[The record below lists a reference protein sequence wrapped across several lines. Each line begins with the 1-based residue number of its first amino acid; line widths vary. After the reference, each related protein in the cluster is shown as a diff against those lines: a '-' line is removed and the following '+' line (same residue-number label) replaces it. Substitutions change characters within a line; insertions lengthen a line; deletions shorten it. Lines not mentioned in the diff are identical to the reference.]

1 MTGLQAAVVGSRD
14 LREQLALLE
23 AGLEAAQGRIG
34 ELELGLVTAQARIA
48 HLEEENATLR
58 ERLGK
63 NSRNSSRPPSTDQP
77 GQRQQGTQRTKGK
90 RVRGGQAGRVGKT
103 RQLLPIEQVDDVVPL
118 LPDDCAYCGASLEDA
133 VACGEPLRH
142 QVTELPPVTPK
153 VIEYQQHQLRCP
165 HCRRVT
171 TASLPAEVA
180 PSRFG
185 ARLQS
190 IVGLLRGRFRLSHRD
205 IPELMEVLFGV
216 DMGLGTTT
224 GIQRRLTAALDKPY
238 EEATL
243 HIRGAPCRHADETG
257 WTEQHKSRWLW
268 LMATHAVAVFQ
279 IQGGRGK
286 VQAQELL
293 GTEGGQT
300 VTDRYAAYHWLPD
313 ANHQFCWAH
322 LLRDFQAMI
331 ERGGSSAWYGDRLRS
346 AAGRI
351 LDAWTDWSS
360 GRLTRAQLLD
370 QVAQDKARIER
381 FLTLAAAAPAAGK
394 TRRVCAEILKHE
406 SCLWVFLAHDHV
418 PPTNNLAERLLRH
431 AVLWRKACF
440 GTDSP
445 DGSRFTERI
454 LTLVA
459 SLRLQGRARST
470 LDTLTEAYLAQLRGT
485 AHPSLLPVL
494 AATR

>member
-1 MTGLQAAVVGSRD
+1 M
-14 LREQLALLE
+14 
-23 AGLEAAQGRIG
+23 
-34 ELELGLVTAQARIA
+34 
-48 HLEEENATLR
+48 
-58 ERLGK
+58 
-63 NSRNSSRPPSTDQP
+63 
-77 GQRQQGTQRTKGK
+77 
-90 RVRGGQAGRVGKT
+90 
-103 RQLLPIEQVDDVVPL
+103 LPIEQVDELVALVP
-118 LPDDCAYCGASLEDA
+118 DGCAFCGASLEEA
-133 VACGEPLRH
+133 VACGEPVRH
-142 QVTELPPVTPK
+142 QVTEIPPVTPK
-153 VIEYQQHQLRCP
+153 VIEYQQHQRRCP

-205 IPELMEVLFGV
+205 ISEAMEVLFGV

-238 EEATL
+238 EEAAL

-257 WTEQHKSRWLW
+257 WTEQHKNRWLW

-286 VQAQELL
+286 AQAQDLL
-293 GTEGGQT
+293 GAGGGQI
-300 VTDRYAAYHWLPD
+300 VTDRYAAYHWLAD
-313 ANHQFCWAH
+313 ENHQFCWAH

-331 ERGGSSAWYGDRLRS
+331 ERGGSSAWYGERLRS

-351 LDAWTDWSS
+351 LDSWTEWSV
-360 GRLTRAQLLD
+360 GRLTRTQLLD
-370 QVAQDKARIER
+370 QVAQDKARIGR

-406 SCLWVFLAHDHV
+406 SCLWVFLAHEHV

-485 AHPSLLPVL
+485 AHPSLLPTV

>member
-34 ELELGLVTAQARIA
+34 ELEFGLLTAQGRIA

-58 ERLGK
+58 ERLGQ
-63 NSRNSSRPPSTDQP
+63 NSRPPSTDQP

-133 VACGEPLRH
+133 VACAEPLRH

-238 EEATL
+238 EEAPST
-243 HIRGAPCRHADETG
+243 
-257 WTEQHKSRWLW
+257 S
-268 LMATHAVAVFQ
+268 VA
-279 IQGGRGK
+279 
-286 VQAQELL
+286 
-293 GTEGGQT
+293 
-300 VTDRYAAYHWLPD
+300 
-313 ANHQFCWAH
+313 
-322 LLRDFQAMI
+322 
-331 ERGGSSAWYGDRLRS
+331 RL
-346 AAGRI
+346 AGM
-351 LDAWTDWSS
+351 
-360 GRLTRAQLLD
+360 LTRP
-370 QVAQDKARIER
+370 VRR
-381 FLTLAAAAPAAGK
+381 SN
-394 TRRVCAEILKHE
+394 TR
-406 SCLWVFLAHDHV
+406 
-418 PPTNNLAERLLRH
+418 
-431 AVLWRKACF
+431 AVGW
-440 GTDSP
+440 G
-445 DGSRFTERI
+445 
-454 LTLVA
+454 
-459 SLRLQGRARST
+459 
-470 LDTLTEAYLAQLRGT
+470 
-485 AHPSLLPVL
+485 
-494 AATR
+494 